1 MANSGRGGQRRVL
14 AEVLDDGGLR
24 RARGLQGALAGPWP
38 QGHDADLALGGARG
52 GTTQAFE
59 QLGGEHAI
67 GAGLAVLGLL
77 GGLGAGVQVQ
87 AHVAGQQA
95 DAGVIETG
103 ELVVQATGVAGVE
116 HDELAQSIL
125 LCPDA
130 GYIEQVREA
139 IERLLPELPRRDVIR
154 ASLECRFV
162 AKSEIRHWPLVGW
175 LVARQGT
182 VFVVRARRHD
192 TSRVNASLE
201 SALKRGERMVVF
213 PEGTTTD
220 GSEVKPFHGSL
231 LQPVVA
237 TQGYAMPVAI
247 RYLDTEGRRSDR
259 AACAG
264 DRSLWDS
271 TRLITG
277 ESMTVAEIRFLAAV
291 HAVGR
296 HRRDLA
302 QHCAKAV
309 ADALELPHP

>member
-1 MANSGRGGQRRVL
+1 MSHSSNRVRQTFRIVLLFAHLFTGLALSALAYPVIGGRGRAACFRWWSKRL
-14 AEVLDDGGLR
+14 LR
-24 RARGLQGALAGPWP
+24 
-38 QGHDADLALGGARG
+38 
-52 GTTQAFE
+52 
-59 QLGGEHAI
+59 I
-67 GAGLAVLGLL
+67 
-77 GGLGAGVQVQ
+77 AGVRVVVRGSPDGIPPHEPVLVLSN
-87 AHVAGQQA
+87 HVSWL
-95 DAGVIETG
+95 DIF
-103 ELVVQATGVAGVE
+103 
-116 HDELAQSIL
+116 
-125 LCPDA
+125 
-130 GYIEQVREA
+130 
-139 IERLLPELPRRDVIR
+139 VIR

-259 AACAG
+259 AAYAG